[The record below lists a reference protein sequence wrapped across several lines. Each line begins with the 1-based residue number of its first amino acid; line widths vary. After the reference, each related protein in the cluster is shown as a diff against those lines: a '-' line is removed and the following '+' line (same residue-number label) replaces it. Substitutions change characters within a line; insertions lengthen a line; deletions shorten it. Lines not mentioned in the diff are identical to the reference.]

1 MPVERMD
8 VEELPEQRI
17 LPLKNGHAPTETPV
31 KSQKTMEQR
40 EAEYNQA
47 AVMMKVAAK
56 ILAVRLF
63 LFLSLVGAYSLALIG
78 VENRILIFYALVAI
92 LPLTVL
98 EILGRKS

>member
-1 MPVERMD
+1 
-8 VEELPEQRI
+8 
-17 LPLKNGHAPTETPV
+17 
-31 KSQKTMEQR
+31 MEQR